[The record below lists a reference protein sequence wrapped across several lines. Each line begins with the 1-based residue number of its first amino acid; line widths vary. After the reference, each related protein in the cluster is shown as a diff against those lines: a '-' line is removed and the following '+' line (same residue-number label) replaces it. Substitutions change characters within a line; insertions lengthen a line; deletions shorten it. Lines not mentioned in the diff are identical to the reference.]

1 MRFPLRLS
9 SRSTGLVAVLT
20 AALLSCRDATSP
32 GWSGLRERWYQPQS
46 GWANARPAVSG
57 NVVYFGDG
65 NGELIARDVET
76 GKRFWTTK
84 VGPDPID
91 GGNILIRNRVVVA
104 PVINYTVGLDAI
116 SGRELWQ
123 YNSPDDTVGV
133 PPGYTAFPG
142 SVIQARID
150 ADNQTVYIPAWGAS
164 VSAVDLN
171 TGKARWVWKPGR
183 IEGDTAT
190 SGVFRSGSM
199 SVLVSGDTVF
209 ATLWH
214 FVNRPGG
221 YSEAWLVAID
231 RLSGGELWRLRL
243 PYEGS
248 GVLIEAM
255 PVVYENLVIVH
266 TLSARTYAID
276 RTTQKIV
283 WEFTVPSAHLST
295 VAGAELYGDLLY
307 VDGGDEQM
315 HALNARDG
323 SVIWSSPFPAQATN
337 DLLVTQGRIIFPIG
351 GELIVLDRETGNTLV
366 TTSQPRTYDPLF
378 SSAAAFSN
386 GRVFITVAE
395 AAWCFDEP

>member
-1 MRFPLRLS
+1 MRFPLLLLS
-9 SRSTGLVAVLT
+9 RIAGLGVALPASVC
-20 AALLSCRDATSP
+20 SCRDATGP
-32 GWSGLRERWYQPQS
+32 GSGLLERWYQPQS
-46 GWANARPAVSG
+46 GWANARPAVSD
-57 NVVYFGDG
+57 NVAYFGDG
-65 NGELIARDVET
+65 FGDLIARDVET

-91 GGNILIRNRVVVA
+91 GANILVRNRVVVA

-133 PPGYTAFPG
+133 PPGYPAYPG
-142 SVIQARID
+142 SVIEAHID

-171 TGKARWVWKPGR
+171 TGKARWVWRPGR

-231 RLSGGELWRLRL
+231 RLSGGELWRVRL

-248 GVLIEAM
+248 GVLIWAA
-255 PVVYENLVIVH
+255 PVVYQNLVIVH

-276 RTTQKIV
+276 RTTQRVV
-283 WEFTVPSAHLST
+283 WEFTVAAPYLIST
-295 VAGAELYGDLLY
+295 IAGAALYGDIVY
-307 VDGGDEQM
+307 VDGGDQQI
-315 HALNARDG
+315 HALRARDG
-323 SVIWSSPFPAQATN
+323 IVIWNAPFPAATGN
-337 DLLVTQGRIIFPIG
+337 DMLVTDRRIIFPIG
-351 GELIVLDRETGNTLV
+351 GELIILDRETGSTV
-366 TTSQPRTYDPLF
+366 AITSQPRIYDPLF